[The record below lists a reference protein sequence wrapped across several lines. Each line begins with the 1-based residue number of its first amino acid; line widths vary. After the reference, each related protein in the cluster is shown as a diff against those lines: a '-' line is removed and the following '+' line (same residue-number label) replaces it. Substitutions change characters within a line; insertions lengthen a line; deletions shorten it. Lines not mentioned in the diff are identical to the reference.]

1 MRYIAHRGNLIGPCP
16 ELENHPEYIT
26 NALDLGFD
34 CECDVWWHEGGWW
47 LGHDRPQYMIGAD
60 FLTHGGLWIHAK
72 NIEALERLKHFLNL
86 NYFWHDR
93 DDYTLTSLGYI
104 WSYPGSDLTKE
115 TVCVMPEHADP
126 QYKPEEKRLA
136 WAMCSDYIIHEKL
149 EEIRRNA

>member
-1 MRYIAHRGNLIGPCP
+1 M
-16 ELENHPEYIT
+16 

-34 CECDVWWHEGGWW
+34 CECDVWWNEGGWW
-47 LGHDRPQYMIGAD
+47 LGHDRPQYPIGAD

-72 NIEALERLKHFLNL
+72 NIEALERLKHFTNL

-115 TVCVMPEHADP
+115 TVCVMPEDADP
-126 QYKPEEKRLA
+126 SYKPEEKRVA